1 MEGVMATPPDQR
13 PAPSR
18 PPRAPGPG
26 QRRTPA
32 PRPVPP
38 RAPPP
43 APKPAEPALQQRALA
58 ALIMALI
65 SLFGLAMANDNVRRL
80 VVVMTVTAVIG
91 GGSLWLSV
99 TAMSRAKKAR
109 TARPRFSVLAT
120 VLAVAGTGL
129 SALALLG
136 FALFWPQISQYSK
149 CMAGANTV
157 IAQNACNK
165 QLTNSLPAG
174 VHLPGK

>member
-1 MEGVMATPPDQR
+1 
-13 PAPSR
+13 
-18 PPRAPGPG
+18 
-26 QRRTPA
+26 
-32 PRPVPP
+32 
-38 RAPPP
+38 
-43 APKPAEPALQQRALA
+43 
-58 ALIMALI
+58 MALI

-109 TARPRFSVLAT
+109 TARPRFAVLST